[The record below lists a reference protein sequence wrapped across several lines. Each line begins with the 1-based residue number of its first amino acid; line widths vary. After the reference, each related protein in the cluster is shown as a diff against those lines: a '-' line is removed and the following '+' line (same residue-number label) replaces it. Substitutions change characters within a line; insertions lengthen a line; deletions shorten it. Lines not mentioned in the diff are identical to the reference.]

1 MENKNIG
8 ISILKS
14 LIFSYILTGIILC
27 ILAFIM
33 YQTEVSTKVANLG
46 VTFTYVAASVFA
58 GFIIGKQMGKRKF
71 LWGLAVGL
79 LYFGSKPG
87 TDERRA
93 HHRNASVRS
102 RRNPGRSPGI
112 IFYRRQRALS
122 PCRYLP
128 YFLRNSLH
136 IPDLFPL
143 LFICQKPLL
152 FF

>member
-46 VTFTYVAASVFA
+46 VTLTYVAASVFA

-79 LYFGSKPG
+79 LYFAVLFLISLLLDQNQALMSGERITAMLLCAAGG
-87 TDERRA
+87 TL
-93 HHRNASVRS
+93 
-102 RRNPGRSPGI
+102 GG
-112 IFYRRQRALS
+112 ALA
-122 PCRYLP
+122 
-128 YFLRNSLH
+128 
-136 IPDLFPL
+136 
-143 LFICQKPLL
+143 
-152 FF
+152 

>member
-58 GFIIGKQMGKRKF
+58 GFIIGKG
-71 LWGLAVGL
+71 W
-79 LYFGSKPG
+79 
-87 TDERRA
+87 ERE
-93 HHRNASVRS
+93 
-102 RRNPGRSPGI
+102 
-112 IFYRRQRALS
+112 
-122 PCRYLP
+122 
-128 YFLRNSLH
+128 NSSGAW
-136 IPDLFPL
+136 P
-143 LFICQKPLL
+143 
-152 FF
+152 

>member
-79 LYFGSKPG
+79 LYFAVLFLISLLLDQNLALMSGERITAMLLCAAGG
-87 TDERRA
+87 TL
-93 HHRNASVRS
+93 
-102 RRNPGRSPGI
+102 GG
-112 IFYRRQRALS
+112 ALA
-122 PCRYLP
+122 
-128 YFLRNSLH
+128 
-136 IPDLFPL
+136 
-143 LFICQKPLL
+143 
-152 FF
+152 

>member
-46 VTFTYVAASVFA
+46 VTFTYVAVFA

-79 LYFGSKPG
+79 LYFAVLFLISLLLDQNQALMSGERITAMLLCAAGG
-87 TDERRA
+87 TL
-93 HHRNASVRS
+93 
-102 RRNPGRSPGI
+102 GG
-112 IFYRRQRALS
+112 ALA
-122 PCRYLP
+122 
-128 YFLRNSLH
+128 
-136 IPDLFPL
+136 
-143 LFICQKPLL
+143 
-152 FF
+152 